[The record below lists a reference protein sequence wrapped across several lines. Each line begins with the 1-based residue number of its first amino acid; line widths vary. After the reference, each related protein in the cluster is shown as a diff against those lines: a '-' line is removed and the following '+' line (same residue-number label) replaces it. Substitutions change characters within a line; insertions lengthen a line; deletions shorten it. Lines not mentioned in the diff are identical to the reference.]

1 MKRCR
6 EVAGETLRSVFN
18 HVYTQRVMV
27 EGMILKP
34 NVVLP
39 GLSCPKQET
48 VEEVACGDG
57 PKCLLRVAPAAVPG
71 GIAFLSRDQ
80 SSELPSDRLNR
91 MNVIARSP
99 AARLPWPLVF
109 SFARAIQGPV
119 WGIQRGQETR
129 VVVAQDALTHRARCN
144 SAALLGEYKG
154 ATERT

>member
-6 EVAGETLRSVFN
+6 EVTGETLRSVFN
-18 HVYTQRVMV
+18 HLYTQRVMV

-34 NVVLP
+34 NMVLP

-48 VEEVACGDG
+48 VEEVARGDG

-71 GIAFLSRDQ
+71 IAFLSGGQ

-99 AARLPWPLVF
+99 AVRLPWPLVF
-109 SFARAIQGPV
+109 SFARAIQEPA
-119 WGIQRGQETR
+119 WGIRRGQETR
-129 VVVAQDALTHRARCN
+129 VAVAQDALAHRARCN
-144 SAALLGEYKG
+144 SAALLGEYKA